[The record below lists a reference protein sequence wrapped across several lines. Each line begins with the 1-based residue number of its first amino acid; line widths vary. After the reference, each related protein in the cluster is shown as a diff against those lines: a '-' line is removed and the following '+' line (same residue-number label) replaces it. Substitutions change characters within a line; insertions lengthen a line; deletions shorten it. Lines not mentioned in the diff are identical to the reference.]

1 MACTPLWA
9 VKTEKMLAGQMKAV
23 ERTASYVVTKLVPE
37 EIRREVGRRDP
48 QALLLVVGWFIPVY
62 ILSALCLVIG

>member
-1 MACTPLWA
+1 
-9 VKTEKMLAGQMKAV
+9 MKAV

-48 QALLLVVGWFIPVY
+48 QALLLVVGWFMPVY
-62 ILSALCLVIG
+62 ILSALYLVIG